1 MFLDFVIRNYSAPTF
16 LQELLISVD
25 RSYFLSLLSTQM
37 ERNLSLLFNVRISNE
52 STILVILFGVCSLP
66 NFASP
71 IEDSIVSRFL
81 CRISVDLSSR
91 CRFIKIVI
99 PRVRLFTL
107 NLKSIQW
114 LSLVVSNLFFDSLS
128 RLWLRPLVLKVFTKL
143 IINTHTLLL
152 SP

>member
-1 MFLDFVIRNYSAPTF
+1 MFLDFVIRNYSTPTF

-37 ERNLSLLFNVRISNE
+37 ERNLSLFFNVRISNE
-52 STILVILFGVCSLP
+52 STLLVIFLGICSLP

-71 IEDSIVSRFL
+71 IEDSIVFRFL

-107 NLKSIQW
+107 NLKCIQW

-128 RLWLRPLVLKVFTKL
+128 RLWLRHLVLKVFIKL
-143 IINTHTLLL
+143 IINNHPLLL